1 MVSARSSARSSSCSA
16 ARRLGRLVAELGG
29 APGRRQ
35 AELAAKAPVAA
46 RAEPAAASA
55 AASPPAPPDAT
66 RQDWRQDWQLG
77 VRTAPGLRRTLFLP
91 YNWFVASATALA
103 TALGPVFRGDCDL
116 RLAFS
121 SYPDGYCEGQKVWI
135 TGASSGIGAAI
146 AQELSAKGA
155 FIILSSRRLEK
166 LEEVRLG
173 LDAPDKAVRFHSLFT
188 HFSLTRSLTFPEFP
202 CTFYPLFAQV
212 SIVLDLEKPV
222 LSGLEH
228 RVGEAFRNFTSNPAC
243 R

>member
-1 MVSARSSARSSSCSA
+1 MVSTHSTARSSSSSSSSSA
-16 ARRLGRLVAELGG
+16 GRRLGRLVAELGG

-121 SYPDGYCEGQKVWI
+121 SYPDGYFEGQKVWI

-166 LEEVRLG
+166 LEEVRRSLH
-173 LDAPDKAVRFHSLFT
+173 APDKAVRLMLSLFS
-188 HFSLTRSLTFPEFP
+188 SLFLIFRSFPGAESLFP
-202 CTFYPLFAQV
+202 DFPLIPGAK
-212 SIVLDLEKPV
+212 SLLK
-222 LSGLEH
+222 
-228 RVGEAFRNFTSNPAC
+228 AC
-243 R
+243 